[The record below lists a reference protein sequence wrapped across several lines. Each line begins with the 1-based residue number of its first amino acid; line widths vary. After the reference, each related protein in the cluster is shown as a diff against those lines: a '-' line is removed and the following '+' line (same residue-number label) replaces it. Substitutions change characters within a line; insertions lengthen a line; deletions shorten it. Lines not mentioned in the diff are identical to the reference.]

1 VHITYTWK
9 REKIRHVI
17 VDPARIAN

>member
-9 REKIRHVI
+9 REKIRHAV
-17 VDPARIAN
+17 VDPARITN